1 MSPNPGPVPNTP
13 LLAERTTSLVSR
25 ALRQL
30 HAGRA
35 GRWAPAD
42 RGGRVDLGGPTS
54 GRSSSRLG
62 PSLPWDTG
70 SVPLPLAAILH
81 LAPSPSF
88 SLGQHFPRA
97 HKQTLSCLKVKPQ
110 LRTPFPP
117 GFQSRSSAL
126 HSRTPCP
133 SSNCCPHVPPSQ
145 PFESGLPQ
153 LLSSW
158 SPVTFALLDS
168 HDSQRSPN
176 SLQRLPPPGSPSR
189 TVDSPA
195 GSELPTRT
203 PFLCI
208 TLSLSELACLYS
220 FKRQLH
226 GDAVQN
232 SISSSH
238 LSLPNFSQ
246 LPPGHPH
253 CLMCV
258 SDSTSTKPSPSPSP

>member
-1 MSPNPGPVPNTP
+1 MSPNPGPVPDTP
-13 LLAERTTSLVSR
+13 FLAERTTSLVSW

-133 SSNCCPHVPPSQ
+133 SSNCCPQVPPSQ

-176 SLQRLPPPGSPSR
+176 SLQRLPPPVSRPGQSTPQLVPSSPLAPLFS
-189 TVDSPA
+189 V
-195 GSELPTRT
+195 
-203 PFLCI
+203 
-208 TLSLSELACLYS
+208 SLS
-220 FKRQLH
+220 
-226 GDAVQN
+226 
-232 SISSSH
+232 
-238 LSLPNFSQ
+238 P
-246 LPPGHPH
+246 
-253 CLMCV
+253 
-258 SDSTSTKPSPSPSP
+258 